1 MGLPVEND
9 LLLAI
14 TSGQI
19 IAESKFGTHK
29 EPIVLN
35 IYKYYYCVYKSRDM
49 SRIIF
54 LKILNNWQISG
65 EFKKRNQSVFLIHIK
80 HH

>member
-19 IAESKFGTHK
+19 IAEPKFGTHK
-29 EPIVLN
+29 ELIVLN

-49 SRIIF
+49 SHDHF
-54 LKILNNWQISG
+54 P
-65 EFKKRNQSVFLIHIK
+65 
-80 HH
+80 

>member
-19 IAESKFGTHK
+19 IAESKFDTHK
-29 EPIVLN
+29 DPLSSTFTSITIVF
-35 IYKYYYCVYKSRDM
+35 ISHVICHM
-49 SRIIF
+49 IIF
-54 LKILNNWQISG
+54 LKILNI
-65 EFKKRNQSVFLIHIK
+65 
-80 HH
+80 